1 MYTWAHFDPRYMAF
15 LQCLVNPYCTI
26 VTQSLETEAPV
37 PVPPCSMV
45 SQQESRFGKPD
56 FAHAA
61 CVVCRHTLHL
71 GRKKHVILV
80 IILKWLL
87 MVIFL
92 LQFSGIL
99 EKNGLPPI
107 VAGLGVLIAALIA
120 LDTFNNV
127 VLGEGV
133 LNNPSNALAFAAAGK
148 GSSLPAAT
156 VRIVSV
162 PPRPSNLTYD

>member
-1 MYTWAHFDPRYMAF
+1 M
-15 LQCLVNPYCTI
+15 
-26 VTQSLETEAPV
+26 
-37 PVPPCSMV
+37 
-45 SQQESRFGKPD
+45 
-56 FAHAA
+56 
-61 CVVCRHTLHL
+61 
-71 GRKKHVILV
+71 VIL
-80 IILKWLL
+80 
-87 MVIFL
+87 L

-99 EKNGLPPI
+99 EKNGVPPI

-162 PPRPSNLTYD
+162 PPRPPNLTNG